1 MLPRYNR
8 PVDCG
13 PKCDIHCCDVV
24 GWASKPTRLTSKL
37 ISGKPISLGD
47 MPARWT
53 CSGCVPR
60 IHKGNKNTC
69 DLGFVVHERS
79 EQSKIPSMQDATLCR
94 SNRGSGSNALK
105 IFKSNRSQSV
115 FGFRNKLLGNPMVN
129 VSGESSHSTRKLLQ
143 MAFGRFGSF
152 ALEPGFQRVK
162 SISGLVDLLARM
174 YLSIR
179 INCKV
184 FNAKINTKNT
194 NWVIGGL
201 FRDFNHGTKVENTI
215 DQDQVCLA
223 SYPVHTGRLIF
234 SHSNR
239 DKLPALKS
247 SKRYMLQA
255 LPRKDALIIDDRTIK
270 PKFRFDGF
278 VPLIGFANLGNGPN
292 SKLRGESKMFSD
304 RIVNRL
310 MDFDLVGT
318 MHSKNSLCY
327 VITSLVKPLHCIT
340 EHLTLLSRGDKLNHQ
355 SLKHSTEE
363 SIQRLDRFWCI
374 ATAGYAPPR
383 SEGLGLRY
391 PCTPRF
397 S

>member
-1 MLPRYNR
+1 MFPRYNR

-24 GWASKPTRLTSKL
+24 GRASKPTRLTSKL

-47 MPARWT
+47 MSARWT

-60 IHKGNKNTC
+60 IYKGNKNTC

-79 EQSKIPSMQDATLCR
+79 EQSKIPSMKDATLCR

-115 FGFRNKLLGNPMVN
+115 FGFRNKLLGNAMVN

-152 ALEPGFQRVK
+152 ALEPGFKRVK
-162 SISGLVDLLARM
+162 SISGLVDLLTRM

-179 INCKV
+179 INSKV
-184 FNAKINTKNT
+184 FNAKVNTKNT

-201 FRDFNHGTKVENTI
+201 FRDFNHGAKVENTI

-223 SYPVHTGRLIF
+223 SYTIHTRGLIF
-234 SHSNR
+234 SNSNR

-255 LPRKDALIIDDRTIK
+255 LPGKDALIIDNRTIK
-270 PKFRFDGF
+270 PKFRFGVF

-292 SKLRGESKMFSD
+292 SKLRG
-304 RIVNRL
+304 
-310 MDFDLVGT
+310 
-318 MHSKNSLCY
+318 
-327 VITSLVKPLHCIT
+327 
-340 EHLTLLSRGDKLNHQ
+340 
-355 SLKHSTEE
+355 
-363 SIQRLDRFWCI
+363 
-374 ATAGYAPPR
+374 
-383 SEGLGLRY
+383 
-391 PCTPRF
+391 
-397 S
+397 